1 LPAVGVTAFL
11 FSQWYLPPFGLAIL
25 LAATSVFAIA
35 GRQTLRGVAVELPT
49 RANLQVFGLL
59 CYAVGTWQPV
69 CCEEVSRPILN
80 GESLRSKPDV
90 RINALSIAIGIA
102 MLPPL
107 ALAQNSCGLPDA
119 TTDQW
124 SVAAPESVGLASAPL
139 CSMVKWLDGSKESN
153 VHAVLVVRHGILV
166 FEHYFSGSDEAWGR
180 PIGNIA
186 FGREVRHD
194 ERSATKSVISLLLG
208 IAIDHGL
215 VKGIDEPVLSFFP
228 EYADLRTPEKDRITL
243 RHLITMSAGL
253 EWHELDIP
261 YTNATNSYARM
272 EAASDP
278 YRFVLEQPL
287 VAPPGDL
294 WNYNSGATE
303 VIAAVLKK
311 ATGNPVDDFA
321 RKLLFEPLGITD
333 VEWPRDAHGN
343 VIAGGALRLRPRDL
357 AKIGQ
362 LVLQHGNWRDTQVV
376 PASWI
381 DAATTPQIGIG
392 SDFYG
397 YFFWLGR
404 SLVDR
409 HEIQYAAA
417 VGLGGQRVFVVP
429 EFDLVMVMNAGLY
442 QSPVQGLVAIRA
454 LDQYVLE
461 AASRRSP

>member
-1 LPAVGVTAFL
+1 
-11 FSQWYLPPFGLAIL
+11 
-25 LAATSVFAIA
+25 
-35 GRQTLRGVAVELPT
+35 
-49 RANLQVFGLL
+49 
-59 CYAVGTWQPV
+59 
-69 CCEEVSRPILN
+69 
-80 GESLRSKPDV
+80 
-90 RINALSIAIGIA
+90 
-102 MLPPL
+102 M
-107 ALAQNSCGLPDA
+107 
-119 TTDQW
+119 
-124 SVAAPESVGLASAPL
+124 
-139 CSMVKWLDGSKESN
+139 
-153 VHAVLVVRHGILV
+153 LV
-166 FEHYFSGSDEAWGR
+166 FEHYLSGSDEAWGR

-228 EYADLRTPEKDRITL
+228 ECADLRTPEKDRITL

-261 YTNATNSYARM
+261 YANATNSEVRM

-278 YRFVLEQPL
+278 YRFVLEQPV

-294 WNYNSGATE
+294 WNYNSGGAE

-311 ATGNPVDDFA
+311 VAAKPVDDFA
-321 RKLLFEPLGITD
+321 RELLFEPLGITD
-333 VEWPRDAHGN
+333 VEWPRYANGN

-362 LVLQHGNWRDTQVV
+362 LVLQRGNWRGTRVV

-381 DAATTPQIGIG
+381 DAAMTPQINIG

-404 SLVDR
+404 SLVER
-409 HEIQYAAA
+409 HEIRYVAA
-417 VGLGGQRVFVVP
+417 VGLGGQRVFIVP
-429 EFDLVMVMNAGLY
+429 ELDLVMVMNAGLY
-442 QSPVQGLVAIRA
+442 ESPAQGLVAMRV
-454 LDQYVLE
+454 LDQYVLK
-461 AASRRSP
+461 AASRRPP